1 MKTLILSD
9 NGTKA
14 VKLLCN
20 ILVAYCEYTFI
31 SGSAS
36 LADPEIKNKRSII
49 RELGT
54 VSRILIDIKDGT
66 NIRIPDYIVPQIL
79 SFMGW
84 NKMYDP
90 EAALLLTNLYIMY
103 ADE

>member
-1 MKTLILSD
+1 MKTLIISQ

-14 VKLLCN
+14 VKSLCN
-20 ILVAYCEYTFI
+20 ILVAYCECTFI
-31 SGSAS
+31 NGSAN
-36 LADPEIKNKRSII
+36 LADPNIKNKRSII

-54 VSRILIDIKDGT
+54 VSRILIDIKDGS
-66 NIRIPDYIVPQIL
+66 NIRIPDYIIPQIL

-90 EAALLLTNLYIMY
+90 EASLILTNLYIMY